1 LGPLVRDEEEDT
13 VGWIRFCGKI
23 AGCLTLK
30 SLRWVCDLTGELPLS
45 LVSVRLKSKLLPV

>member
-1 LGPLVRDEEEDT
+1 MGPLVRDEEEDT